1 MPRSPHRLG
10 DFERR
15 TTCAYASLG
24 DFLGDN
30 CSQMLPTGAF
40 WTDLPTEKHQVKPYA
55 ATGGHDRRHFTSASL
70 CRLSYSG
77 LYSYELG
84 LCSWLRLAYM
94 VRGPALETIGNKAA
108 VKGDTE
114 QRGG

>member
-1 MPRSPHRLG
+1 MSPPG
-10 DFERR
+10 
-15 TTCAYASLG
+15 S
-24 DFLGDN
+24 
-30 CSQMLPTGAF
+30 
-40 WTDLPTEKHQVKPYA
+40 
-55 ATGGHDRRHFTSASL
+55 GHFDGPKGITSASL

-84 LCSWLRLAYM
+84 LCSWPRLAYM